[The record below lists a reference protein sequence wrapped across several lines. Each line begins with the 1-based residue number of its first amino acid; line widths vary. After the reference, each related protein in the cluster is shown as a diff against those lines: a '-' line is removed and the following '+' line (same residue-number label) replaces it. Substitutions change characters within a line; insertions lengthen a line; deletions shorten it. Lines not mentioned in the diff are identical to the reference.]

1 MRRYIVLVL
10 EKMKDK
16 SQQSIACLAL
26 ISIAA
31 MLTACDGSSGRITDS
46 SPDLVQILPNTLL
59 AESLV
64 GIWDAG
70 SIEVLSSAGATV
82 TDEKYYVIES
92 SGNGALF
99 LSQYDYMGDNF
110 NGSSLDF
117 PNCYTAGQKFP
128 VSVHDNE
135 LFSFGTRWLKLL
147 DDTTL
152 GYATSADDA
161 LQSRFA
167 NVLSRSGPREFN
179 PVCEGLPS
187 TPPEE
192 PESTMDEGND
202 NDSGNTLDLIPA
214 EELQNLVPVP
224 AAGAY
229 IGMNT
234 GDSANAISVS
244 SREFLL
250 GHEMAIERIFYG
262 KQHWTLDRIN
272 IDQITNTYIQ
282 GRIPMV
288 SYKVG
293 AWKDVTSGK
302 SDAIIDKLAG
312 QIKESG
318 IPILLTF
325 HHEAEDDACFNA
337 TPDCG
342 EGQTAQDFVDMWRYM
357 HNRFTVLEVKNVSWN
372 WVAMG
377 WQWGPG
383 GNDNVRNHI
392 ESMFPGSEYV
402 DWMSAD
408 LYNMAGNCSLT
419 AQQINNRWL
428 QLQERGQGWY
438 DWASQ
443 FNKPLALAEWGTFDD
458 VLVEGRKAEWFR
470 NASATLQS
478 WTNIKAVVYF
488 DRLHD
493 GCDWRIDTGGE
504 AELEGYRELIGAP
517 WFIKG

>member
-1 MRRYIVLVL
+1 
-10 EKMKDK
+10 MKDK

-302 SDAIIDKLAG
+302 SDAVIDKLAG

-342 EGQTAQDFVDMWRYM
+342 EGRRQKMPRHLTDGAFV
-357 HNRFTVLEVKNVSWN
+357 
-372 WVAMG
+372 
-377 WQWGPG
+377 P
-383 GNDNVRNHI
+383 
-392 ESMFPGSEYV
+392 
-402 DWMSAD
+402 
-408 LYNMAGNCSLT
+408 
-419 AQQINNRWL
+419 
-428 QLQERGQGWY
+428 
-438 DWASQ
+438 
-443 FNKPLALAEWGTFDD
+443 
-458 VLVEGRKAEWFR
+458 
-470 NASATLQS
+470 
-478 WTNIKAVVYF
+478 
-488 DRLHD
+488 
-493 GCDWRIDTGGE
+493 
-504 AELEGYRELIGAP
+504 
-517 WFIKG
+517 